1 MSARASAASLRLLGL
16 AVDPIFLM
24 SSVDVNDES
33 LLYSVVEGLILA
45 IDAVGW
51 VLVPQ
56 IVLAAAILSL
66 ALQQIGAWL
75 AGVARLPAPAWIDP
89 AVESALLL
97 GLLGT
102 VSGMV
107 RGFVGVEPEALEP
120 GPLVHA
126 LGTALRSTFVGFA
139 IALVGIWLRHRPE
152 DAP

>member
-1 MSARASAASLRLLGL
+1 MSTVA
-16 AVDPIFLM
+16 
-24 SSVDVNDES
+24 VNDES
-33 LLYSVVEGLILA
+33 LLFSVVEGLNLA

-66 ALQQIGAWL
+66 ALQQIAARL
-75 AGVARLPAPAWIDP
+75 AGAARLPAPAWIDP

-152 DAP
+152 DAV

>member
-1 MSARASAASLRLLGL
+1 VSARASAASLLLLGL
-16 AVDPIFLM
+16 AVVPIFLM
-24 SSVDVNDES
+24 SSVAVNDDS

-51 VLVPQ
+51 VLVPR

-66 ALQQIGAWL
+66 ALQQIAARL
-75 AGVARLPAPAWIDP
+75 AGAARLPAPAWIDP

-102 VSGMV
+102 VRGMV
-107 RGFVGVEPEALEP
+107 RGFVGVEPGALEP

-126 LGTALRSTFVGFA
+126 LGTGLRSTFVGFS
-139 IALVGIWLRHRPE
+139 IALVGIWLRPRPE
-152 DAP
+152 DVV

>member
-1 MSARASAASLRLLGL
+1 MSARASAASLLLLGL
-16 AVDPIFLM
+16 AVVPIFLM
-24 SSVDVNDES
+24 STVAVNDES
-33 LLYSVVEGLILA
+33 LLFSVVEGLILA

-66 ALQQIGAWL
+66 ALQQIAARL
-75 AGVARLPAPAWIDP
+75 AGAARLPAPAWIDP